1 MILKSLGLKIK
12 NNTRVERK
20 TSLKKTSKTATCL
33 TSNNHQSILNK
44 QACSL
49 PLLLKVRVFQDE
61 HFPQRTLEAL
71 EQPLN
76 FLLILMAA
84 DETLKV
90 VNALVGVEIQE
101 EIKSKRKVNLL
112 AAACSFKTQEKVHEH
127 ELP

>member
-1 MILKSLGLKIK
+1 M
-12 NNTRVERK
+12 R
-20 TSLKKTSKTATCL
+20 
-33 TSNNHQSILNK
+33 
-44 QACSL
+44 L
-49 PLLLKVRVFQDE
+49 PLKVRVFQDE
-61 HFPQRTLEAL
+61 HFPRRTLEAL

>member
-1 MILKSLGLKIK
+1 M
-12 NNTRVERK
+12 
-20 TSLKKTSKTATCL
+20 
-33 TSNNHQSILNK
+33 
-44 QACSL
+44 
-49 PLLLKVRVFQDE
+49 PLLLKVRVFQDQ

-71 EQPLN
+71 EQPLS

-101 EIKSKRKVNLL
+101 EIKGKRKIKLL
-112 AAACSFKTQEKVHEH
+112 AASCSFKSQEKVHEH